1 MMTDKYDKMTF
12 RDSAGNTWS
21 EPIPDHVQVEI
32 AACLALDQ
40 LKAAL
45 VAANNAMKACRDACG
60 IMAEETEAKQV
71 HAQWIGA
78 MTLMEDALRPVD
90 TAGQALITAV
100 STMLA
105 V

>member
-1 MMTDKYDKMTF
+1 MMTDSYDKLTF
-12 RDSAGNTWS
+12 RDSAGRTWTK
-21 EPIPDHVQVEI
+21 PIPEHVQVEI
-32 AACLALDQ
+32 AACIALDQ

-45 VAANNAMKACRDACG
+45 VAANNALKDCRDACE

-105 V
+105 I

>member
-1 MMTDKYDKMTF
+1 MLC
-12 RDSAGNTWS
+12 
-21 EPIPDHVQVEI
+21 E
-32 AACLALDQ
+32 
-40 LKAAL
+40 
-45 VAANNAMKACRDACG
+45 

-105 V
+105 I